1 LKRIAIIGGGISG
14 LSAAYYLEKARRN
27 GARLEWRLFEEKSRL
42 GGIVG
47 SEYLSGC
54 VIETG
59 ADSFLSEKPWAFELC
74 RELGLESQLIGSN
87 DALRKTFV
95 LLGGKL
101 VPLPEGLQFI
111 VPTSL
116 DHVMSSELFSE
127 EGKRIIAQEVNL
139 QPRKN
144 NGDESV
150 ASFVGRHFG
159 EEVVE
164 RLAAPMLAGVYG
176 GRAATLSMRT
186 IMPRFLQMEE
196 EHGSLI
202 RALQLT
208 GQSSAKKQSSQPIF
222 TTLKNGMQQLLDAM
236 SAQLDSAAVHTQCT
250 ISDVTQSQKGNE
262 CKWNL
267 RSATLSEEFDVLIFA
282 LPAHSAARFLQ
293 DCCPELA
300 QELLKIS
307 YSSSLIVTLAF
318 PKWELEKQGIRP
330 EGFGFLVP
338 ASEKSRLLACTF
350 VGNKFN
356 HRVADD
362 LVVLRGVLGGA
373 RDEAALAL
381 SDQEAVALVQR
392 EFAEILGIHSRPAFA
407 RVFRWS
413 YSMPQY
419 DVGHLERVARIE
431 VLRGILPGLYLIGN
445 AYRGVGVPDCI
456 REGRDA
462 AGKILATD
470 FRG

>member
-1 LKRIAIIGGGISG
+1 
-14 LSAAYYLEKARRN
+14 
-27 GARLEWRLFEEKSRL
+27 
-42 GGIVG
+42 
-47 SEYLSGC
+47 
-54 VIETG
+54 
-59 ADSFLSEKPWAFELC
+59 
-74 RELGLESQLIGSN
+74 
-87 DALRKTFV
+87 
-95 LLGGKL
+95 
-101 VPLPEGLQFI
+101 
-111 VPTSL
+111 
-116 DHVMSSELFSE
+116 
-127 EGKRIIAQEVNL
+127 
-139 QPRKN
+139 
-144 NGDESV
+144 V